1 MMYPYQI
8 DGIKDFG
15 NILKSND
22 NDIDINF
29 KKIKISKEG
38 NKRSLEMNDKWIINK
53 KIKTD
58 KNIEC
63 FEICENLNKRLK
75 IN

>member
-1 MMYPYQI
+1 
-8 DGIKDFG
+8 
-15 NILKSND
+15 
-22 NDIDINF
+22 
-29 KKIKISKEG
+29 
-38 NKRSLEMNDKWIINK
+38 MNDKWIINK

-75 IN
+75 LIKHFS

>member
-29 KKIKISKEG
+29 KK
-38 NKRSLEMNDKWIINK
+38 
-53 KIKTD
+53 
-58 KNIEC
+58 
-63 FEICENLNKRLK
+63 
-75 IN
+75 